1 MVSFQDNWNI
11 TTRLQSACADERRWL
26 TINDIWNCCKWLLCL
41 VNVLLFSCLPHVIF
55 FFVLFFLICID
66 QYSSSSALPNNI
78 SLIQPVITV
87 YRAWHIP
94 LTLFPILPLWLLS
107 FLTLFQVTCH
117 QMCTCIPPGV
127 EPLIGLSAN
136 VHNPSP
142 FSLKLL
148 PLHLSFTCL
157 YILDVPLHL
166 TPPPTPAS
174 RLPDSHLS
182 PVSPVDDNIC
192 LLENQSSAVYQ
203 SVERLIYR

>member
-1 MVSFQDNWNI
+1 MCRRETLADYQWHLKL
-11 TTRLQSACADERRWL
+11 LQMAA
-26 TINDIWNCCKWLLCL
+26 
-41 VNVLLFSCLPHVIF
+41 LPRECTVIF
-55 FFVLFFLICID
+55 LSSPCHFLFCFVFFNLHWSIQQQLC
-66 QYSSSSALPNNI
+66 SAF